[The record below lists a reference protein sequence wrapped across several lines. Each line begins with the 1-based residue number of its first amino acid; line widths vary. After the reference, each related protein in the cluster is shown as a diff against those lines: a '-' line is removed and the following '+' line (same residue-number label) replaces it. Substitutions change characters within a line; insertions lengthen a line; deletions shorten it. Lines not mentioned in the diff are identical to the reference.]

1 VPHDRGR
8 TVVILGH
15 IAGIPVEEILMPFI
29 ISAGAALVGVRAMF
43 VRRKAR
49 PHSE

>member
-1 VPHDRGR
+1 VPRDRGR

-29 ISAGAALVGVRAMF
+29 ISAGAAFVGMRAKF
-43 VRRKAR
+43 RRKAR